1 MIRENIHASHEQ
13 RWGIAARHR
22 VLNGKWTRSKLLFFT
37 LLGMLLLLLP
47 ACLALIPLA
56 ARAASSQPLIS
67 AGDWTTYGNNPARTN
82 FTAAETT
89 ITPTSA
95 PLLKQKWAH
104 SATNGISD
112 QAVTMNGV
120 VY

>member
-1 MIRENIHASHEQ
+1 MIRENIPASHAS
-13 RWGIAARHR
+13 WGRSAARR
-22 VLNGKWTRSKLLFFT
+22 PLVSGTWMRRTLPLFA
-37 LLGMLLLLLP
+37 LGVVLLLLLP
-47 ACLALIPLA
+47 ACLALVPLA

-67 AGDWTTYGNNPARTN
+67 AGDW
-82 FTAAETT
+82 TT